1 MLSWKKIE
9 DLDLKEMAAKTK
21 IELDFLKAL
30 AKKDFATLNRF
41 NVHGFIKILSR
52 EYELDFTDFN
62 EEFETYLSENNL
74 NDAATK
80 PKMITPKLDVYTQ
93 KSTSFASFVVIILI
107 LALIGFGIYYF
118 DHIKSFFQDEQ
129 NNSSVTV
136 VDIIG
141 QAQTNLKALENNV
154 VVIDNQA
161 EENNT
166 EANLTQVQETVQDLD
181 LNNTKKEV
189 KQISTIENNTSIKE
203 ENLSKNDSL
212 AKINQENTQIL
223 KPLNKEAHF
232 KASGKI
238 WVGLIDLSNY
248 RKTSLVKENDFN
260 LSLEVNRL
268 VLTGAA
274 ALSVFDESGK
284 EQKFPAGN
292 SKRFLIKD
300 GKITSISVA
309 EFIKLNKG
317 KEW

>member
-1 MLSWKKIE
+1 MLNWKKIE
-9 DLDLKEMAAKTK
+9 DLNLKEVAARTK
-21 IELDFLKAL
+21 IELEFLEAL
-30 AKKDFATLNRF
+30 VKKDFATLNRF
-41 NVHGFIKILSR
+41 NVRGFVKILSR

-62 EEFETYLSENNL
+62 EEFETYLNENNL
-74 NDAATK
+74 NDTTTK
-80 PKMITPKLDVYTQ
+80 PKMITPKLDAYSQ
-93 KSTSFASFVVIILI
+93 KSTSFVSFIIIVIII
-107 LALIGFGIYYF
+107 ALIGFGIYYF
-118 DHIKSFFQDEQ
+118 DYIKSFFQKDQ
-129 NNSSVTV
+129 NNSSAAV

-141 QAQTNLKALENNV
+141 KAQSNLKALENNV

-161 EENNT
+161 EENET
-166 EANLTQVQETVQDLD
+166 EANLTQIQNTE
-181 LNNTKKEV
+181 LNNTKEEI
-189 KQISTIENNTSIKE
+189 KQISTTPNNTNANE
-203 ENLSKNDSL
+203 ENLSTNDSL
-212 AKINQENTQIL
+212 ATTNQEVAEVS
-223 KPLNKEAHF
+223 KALNKEAHF

-238 WVGLIDLSNY
+238 WIGLIDLSNY

-274 ALSVFDESGK
+274 ALSVFDENGK

-309 EFIKLNKG
+309 EFMKLNKG